1 MSAKTPIRAI
11 KDGNG
16 AITGFSE
23 FQSTEFIEISKG
35 GTGAVT
41 GLAAA
46 NNLHV
51 VSFDAQTL
59 TSPQKTQVLTNL
71 GAGASGIS
79 ILSAT
84 SAATIRDIANLATVP
99 IDGTEF
105 GFVVG
110 DAIVESAYKNMY
122 PITMPI
128 QMSDSTASAYSTFD
142 DAYSG
147 FHTLGGL
154 YDDSSKE
161 LKTMR
166 KSAIV
171 PYESETL
178 HGNGGDYGAN
188 DHSHTDWPD
197 NRLDQLRLLTE
208 NPYADSLYYHSTRLS
223 FLLTGITIP
232 DSSEKASNHR
242 GVVRMLIVRP
252 RIPTVKTR
260 WSGASSQPMLNM
272 DYPPHF
278 DTDLFYTKTK
288 TLGGR
293 MDTSIVTRNPQTATS
308 HNARKTHLTPT
319 FGLLKYAS
327 VDPVIN
333 QQTTVQSGVANSQL
347 HYGHPIPTEGTAHT
361 LSSYDVL
368 TAPVNREKY
377 AVVVDKMVTLDTL
390 HHGVASKRIE
400 NVVIPYYNPLTKRN
414 HRYHVDNYVVIK
426 EDNAITKYLVEI
438 KPYKQTLKPTT
449 KYKQK
454 KHIIYEQVQF
464 VRNQAKWE
472 AARKYCKLTIAVVRK
487 WAK

>member
-1 MSAKTPIRAI
+1 VLDALDIHKKTI
-11 KDGNG
+11 KLQCNETFPKVYSEAAGVTE
-16 AITGFSE
+16 ITGE
-23 FQSTEFIEISKG
+23 ATGGDGSTG
-35 GTGAVT
+35 GTGYNRSNHVNYAVSKEINSSDIGPNVGGGST
-41 GLAAA
+41 
-46 NNLHV
+46 V
-51 VSFDAQTL
+51 K
-59 TSPQKTQVLTNL
+59 QKLDVL
-71 GAGASGIS
+71 
-79 ILSAT
+79 
-84 SAATIRDIANLATVP
+84 
-99 IDGTEF
+99 

-293 MDTSIVTRNPQTATS
+293 MDTSIVTRNPQTSTS

-400 NVVIPYYNPLTKRN
+400 NVVIPYNKK
-414 HRYHVDNYVVIK
+414 IK
-426 EDNAITKYLVEI
+426 F
-438 KPYKQTLKPTT
+438 PGRKPTT
-449 KYKQK
+449 TAITDNVSVKLSDDVETEPINFQSRPIIMFLSMDQK
-454 KHIIYEQVQF
+454 ISAQVTG
-464 VRNQAKWE
+464 
-472 AARKYCKLTIAVVRK
+472 YTTITEC
-487 WAK
+487 